1 MELFLS
7 VFKAFNDAFQS
18 PLVGLTLAMIVLL
31 GMCVTLMG
39 LIIYRLQKTRIDK
52 LEAAMGERDAECK
65 KKMDQMEAETK
76 RCMRLNRAYSSVMG
90 KYREILIQHNLMRPG
105 EGAMEWQTIHDLT
118 D

>member
-18 PLVGLTLAMIVLL
+18 PLAGLTLAMIVLL

-39 LIIYRLQKTRIDK
+39 LIIYRLQKARIDK
-52 LEAAMGERDAECK
+52 LEAAIEESSRDCEK
-65 KKMDQMEAETK
+65 KLDQMEAETK
-76 RCMRLNRAYSSVMG
+76 RCLRLNRAYASVMG
-90 KYREILIQHNLMRPG
+90 KYREILIQHKLMRPG